1 MRLGFCVRACGVPL
15 VIASWCLLL
24 PGCKPAAPAP
34 QTDATTTEG
43 ASAEQAAPTDSG
55 SKTRGLK
62 VRPNVTAITGRW
74 GLVLTQPLAEQNQQP
89 AFRDVCPSIME
100 FEPPATGKVIA
111 TMPQATAIVISD
123 VKIEGPKIKF
133 GLKLGEQ
140 AGDFEGELV
149 DGVVRGSL
157 QIPAL
162 GLIPAMLRPTDET
175 TYEGW
180 DPAPLTGGQSS
191 FAEAS
196 KSKDQ
201 PAAILDGNVI
211 RVLTRLHALG
221 GDPKSVR
228 VNQRLW
234 SLAEELVS
242 IAATHGSAGNRPAV
256 AGACSALNQ
265 SLMELGATLCT
276 PRDPQ
281 CERCPVS
288 AECRA
293 RLMDRT
299 DSYPEPSPRAPI
311 LVQRK
316 VVAVVNR
323 SGRYLVRQR
332 AQEGINGG
340 FWEFPERDLNAGES
354 PVEIAAAWLRCPIS
368 ALLELKPLQHSITRY
383 RIHLSVFQLRIPA
396 GSSGR
401 HLGTCW
407 ATVEELA
414 ELALTAAHR
423 RIARQLSS

>member
-1 MRLGFCVRACGVPL
+1 MPRGRFPLPQAETLVPNLLNWFRGHARDLPWRRTLDPYGIWVSEIMLQQTQVRTVIPYWERWLAALPDLSALAAAPEEQVLKLWEGLGYYSRARNLQRSARVLMEESGGRIPQTVPAL
-15 VIASWCLLL
+15 LKLPGIGRYTAGAIAS
-24 PGCKPAAPAP
+24 
-34 QTDATTTEG
+34 
-43 ASAEQAAPTDSG
+43 
-55 SKTRGLK
+55 
-62 VRPNVTAITGRW
+62 I
-74 GLVLTQPLAEQNQQP
+74 
-89 AFRDVCPSIME
+89 AFN
-100 FEPPATGKVIA
+100 
-111 TMPQATAIVISD
+111 
-123 VKIEGPKIKF
+123 
-133 GLKLGEQ
+133 
-140 AGDFEGELV
+140 
-149 DGVVRGSL
+149 
-157 QIPAL
+157 
-162 GLIPAMLRPTDET
+162 
-175 TYEGW
+175 
-180 DPAPLTGGQSS
+180 
-191 FAEAS
+191 
-196 KSKDQ
+196 Q

-242 IAATHGSAGNRPAV
+242 IAATHGSGGNRPAV